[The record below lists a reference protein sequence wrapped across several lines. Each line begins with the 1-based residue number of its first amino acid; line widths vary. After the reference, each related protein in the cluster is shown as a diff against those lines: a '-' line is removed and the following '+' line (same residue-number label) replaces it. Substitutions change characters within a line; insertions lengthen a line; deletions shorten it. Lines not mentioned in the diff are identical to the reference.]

1 VKKIDVLDQ
10 GYVRLVD
17 VLGSD
22 LTPVNAARVSYD
34 KASDTLSER
43 DERLIRFLIRER
55 HTSPFRHA
63 VLQFEVY
70 APLMVARQWWKH
82 IIGSSHQ
89 EGAQDPMTA
98 WNESS
103 RRYVTEA
110 VRFYVPPA
118 DEWRSSPED
127 KKQGSGDM
135 LPVELGEEATKKLL
149 EQIEEGMKNYEWATE
164 KGIATEMARL
174 FLPSAYGLYVRWY
187 WTVSLQGLI
196 HFLDLR
202 LDAHAQAEIRDY
214 SAALQQL
221 AREAFPISMA
231 SFEAI
236 KE

>member
-1 VKKIDVLDQ
+1 MKKIDVLDQ

>member
-1 VKKIDVLDQ
+1 MKKIDVLDQ

-34 KASDTLSER
+34 KASESLTER
-43 DERLIRFLIRER
+43 DERLIRYLIREK

-63 VLQFEVY
+63 ILQFEVY

-110 VRFYVPPA
+110 VKFYVPSS
-118 DEWRSSPED
+118 DQWRSSPED

-135 LPVELGEEATKKLL
+135 LPLELGEEASKKLL

-164 KGIATEMARL
+164 QGIATEMARL

-196 HFLDLR
+196 HFIELR
-202 LDAHAQAEIRDY
+202 SEAGAQSEIRDY
-214 SAALQQL
+214 AEALRTL
-221 AREAFPISMA
+221 AGEVFPVSMA
-231 SFEAI
+231 SFAEY

>member
-1 VKKIDVLDQ
+1 MKKIDVLDQ

-127 KKQGSGDM
+127 RKQGSGDM

>member
-1 VKKIDVLDQ
+1 MKKIDVLDK

-34 KASDTLSER
+34 KASEVLSER
-43 DERLIRFLIRER
+43 DKRLINFLIREK

-70 APLMVARQWWKH
+70 APLMIARQWWKH

-103 RRYVTEA
+103 RRYVSEA
-110 VRFYVPPA
+110 VKFYIPA
-118 DEWRSSPED
+118 ADQWRSSPED
-127 KKQGSGDM
+127 TKQGSGAM
-135 LPVELGEEATKKLL
+135 VPLELGEEATKKLL
-149 EQIEEGMKNYEWATE
+149 EQIEEGMKNYEWASE
-164 KGIATEMARL
+164 NGIATEMARL

-202 LDAHAQAEIRDY
+202 SGEGAQSEIRDY
-214 SAALQQL
+214 AAALETL
-221 AREAFPISMA
+221 AREAFPVSVA
-231 SFEAI
+231 AFEET
-236 KE
+236 KK

>member
-1 VKKIDVLDQ
+1 MRKIDVLDQ

-17 VLGSD
+17 TLGSD

-34 KASDTLSER
+34 KASEEMSER
-43 DERLIRFLIRER
+43 DARLIRYLIREK

-82 IIGSSHQ
+82 IIGSTHQ

-103 RRYVTEA
+103 RRYVTES
-110 VRFYVPPA
+110 VQFYVPPA
-118 DEWRSSPED
+118 DQWRSVPED
-127 KKQGSGDM
+127 KKQGSGEM
-135 LPVELGEEATKKLL
+135 LPLELGEEATAKLL
-149 EQIEEGMKNYEWATE
+149 EQIEEGMKNYEWASE
-164 KGIATEMARL
+164 NNIATEMARL

-196 HFLDLR
+196 NFLNLR
-202 LDAHAQAEIRDY
+202 LEEHAQAEIREF
-214 SAALQQL
+214 AAAVKTL
-221 AREAFPISMA
+221 AKEDFPVCLAAF
-231 SFEAI
+231 E
-236 KE
+236 E